1 MDPMFEQKPISILV
15 ADDDADDRMLIED
28 AFEES
33 NISNPLHFVEDGE
46 QLLEFLRA
54 EGRFQDRQGAP
65 LPGLILLDLNM
76 PKMDG
81 RTALKHLKEDEKLRR
96 IPVIVLTTSQAEEDI
111 LKTYGLGVSSFIS
124 KPVSFDGLVEVVR
137 AIGQYWIQIVALPPS
152 DTEAA

>member
-1 MDPMFEQKPISILV
+1 MMNNPRPIQILI

-33 NISNPLHFVEDGE
+33 RLSNPLAFVEDGE
-46 QLLEFLRA
+46 QLLAYLRREPPFEDLA
-54 EGRFQDRQGAP
+54 GQQ
-65 LPGLILLDLNM
+65 LPGLIILDLNM

-81 RTALKHLKEDEKLRR
+81 RTALSHLKADPHLQR

-124 KPVSFDGLVEVVR
+124 KPVTFDGLVEVVKV
-137 AIGQYWIQIVALPPS
+137 IGQYWIQIVALPPA
-152 DTEAA
+152 DLDAA

>member
-1 MDPMFEQKPISILV
+1 MAMYNPQPISILI

-33 NISNPLHFVEDGE
+33 RLSNPLYFVEDGE
-46 QLLEFLRA
+46 QLLSFLRRETPYEDLA
-54 EGRFQDRQGAP
+54 KQP
-65 LPGLILLDLNM
+65 LPGLIILDLNM

-81 RTALKHLKEDEKLRR
+81 RTALAHLKQDPALRR

-124 KPVSFDGLVEVVR
+124 KPVTFDGLVEVVQV
-137 AIGQYWIQIVALPPS
+137 IGQYWIQIVALPMT
-152 DTEAA
+152 DADVA